1 MQGMKNATKNLR
13 DSYKAAE
20 AIFSDA
26 SSDTKVSNKEEV
38 DNKSYW
44 EKQKKELQ
52 GQLDALSSKEAAG
65 KKEWNFAERLHLS
78 RTS

>member
-1 MQGMKNATKNLR
+1 MKNATKNLR

-44 EKQKKELQ
+44 EKQKKRIT
-52 GQLDALSSKEAAG
+52 G
-65 KKEWNFAERLHLS
+65 
-78 RTS
+78 TT